1 MGMILK
7 EEYLEMGLIY
17 AREGNLKAA
26 YKNLRTA
33 LLKYTGLENPQE
45 RVNEQVLERLPL
57 ELLSYYGLCA
67 ALVKNRVEEGITLC
81 RKALAKEALRP
92 DVYLNL
98 GKVYLKA
105 NEKAKALKIFQRGIE
120 LGGRSRDFMNELKNL
135 GIRKKRA
142 LSFLPRN
149 HFVNRYAGRLLRGL
163 RPPKRARSLRDQH
176 TGYTW
181 SSQAKEI

>member
-1 MGMILK
+1 MTLKEKGEGVGMIHK

-17 AREGNLKAA
+17 AREGNLEAA

-33 LLKYTGLENPQE
+33 LLKYTGLENPQM
-45 RVNEQVLERLPL
+45 RVDEQVLQQLPL

-81 RKALAKEALRP
+81 RKALAKETLRP
-92 DVYLNL
+92 DFYLNL

-105 NEKAKALKIFQRGIE
+105 NQKAEAMKIFQRGIKF
-120 LGGRSRDFMNELKNL
+120 GGRSRDFMNELKNL
-135 GIRKKRA
+135 GVRKKRA

-149 HFVNRYAGRLLRGL
+149 HFLNRHVGRLLHEL
-163 RPPKRARSLRDQH
+163 RTPQK
-176 TGYTW
+176 GV
-181 SSQAKEI
+181 